1 VFWKPLYNLFDGQI
15 AAVLV
20 VNAQH
25 IKQVP
30 GRKTDV
36 ADAAWIAG
44 LLRHGLLRPSF
55 IPDRAQR
62 ELRELTRYRTS
73 VVEERAAEVNRLQK
87 TLEGANIKL
96 AGVARDIVG
105 TSWRAMLELLVAGQ
119 TDPAVL
125 ARCARG
131 KLRTKIP
138 ELERALAGRFGEHQR
153 FLVARQLA
161 HIDYLDAVLTD
172 LSAEVARRLAPLEET
187 LDRLDAIPGI
197 GRVAAENLVAEIGA
211 NMERFP
217 SADHLTSWAG
227 MAPGNHESAGKR
239 KSGKT
244 RKGSRWLRALLVNAA
259 HAAGRTKQSALGDR
273 YRALA
278 ARRGSKR
285 AAVAIGRSI
294 LIIAYHLIK
303 DGQPYEDGRLQPK
316 PPRPGPTPAQLI
328 AQLQTLGYEVRVQPL
343 SPVA

>member
-1 VFWKPLYNLFDGQI
+1 
-15 AAVLV
+15 
-20 VNAQH
+20 
-25 IKQVP
+25 
-30 GRKTDV
+30 
-36 ADAAWIAG
+36 
-44 LLRHGLLRPSF
+44 
-55 IPDRAQR
+55 
-62 ELRELTRYRTS
+62 
-73 VVEERAAEVNRLQK
+73 
-87 TLEGANIKL
+87 
-96 AGVARDIVG
+96 
-105 TSWRAMLELLVAGQ
+105 M
-119 TDPAVL
+119 
-125 ARCARG
+125 
-131 KLRTKIP
+131 
-138 ELERALAGRFGEHQR
+138 
-153 FLVARQLA
+153 
-161 HIDYLDAVLTD
+161 DYLDAILAD

-197 GRVAAENLVAEIGA
+197 GRVAAENLVAEIRA

-259 HAAGRTKQSALGDR
+259 HAAGRTKRSALGNR

-343 SPVA
+343 SPVV